1 MIPALVP
8 KEGINGAWLKVLP
21 YVRVLIDEVAG
32 GRVTELSLYR
42 DVTSGV
48 LQLWVV
54 IDDEDDNKL
63 VAFVMTRVPNY
74 EKAVFV
80 SIDFL
85 GGEKL
90 MEWMKP
96 MYELIEKWAREVVK
110 AEGMEVCGR
119 PGWERAFAT
128 IGHEFKKKFTIIEKR
143 F

>member
-1 MIPALVP
+1 MTPALVP
-8 KEGINGAWLKVLP
+8 PANLNEAWLKVLP
-21 YVRVLIDEVAG
+21 YIRTLINEVSG
-32 GRVTELSLYR
+32 GRVTEMSLYR
-42 DVTSGV
+42 DVSNGH

-54 IDDEDDNKL
+54 IDEDDDNKL

-74 EKAVFV
+74 EKTTLV

-96 MYELIEKWAREVVK
+96 MYELIEKWAREVVH
-110 AEGMEVCGR
+110 ADGMEVCGR
-119 PGWERAFAT
+119 PGWERAFSQ
-128 IGHEFKKKFTIIEKR
+128 IGHDFKRKFTIIEKR